1 MKITDRPVHFTAFQA
16 TFYSLPAILEHHLI
30 MHSSTI
36 QQRNSKPA
44 NQWSLRDQNGIVRS
58 FVASRKEYLA
68 IKRVGD
74 IIFSIVVI
82 LLLLSWMA
90 PLLAIIIRA
99 GTKGP
104 AFFRQKRIGQNGRP
118 FTCYKFRTMVMNPEA
133 DDQPAEAEDARIT
146 RIGRFLRD
154 TNIDEL
160 PQFLNVLVGQMSV
173 VGPRPHMVADCVRF
187 SFVVHSYQ
195 FRHLVKPGIT
205 GLAQVNGCHGLI
217 ADYDSIVMRYYWD
230 AQYVRKAGYRLDL
243 QIIFATMRQLLAK
256 IFRKFSGSG
265 KKR

>member
-1 MKITDRPVHFTAFQA
+1 
-16 TFYSLPAILEHHLI
+16 
-30 MHSSTI
+30 
-36 QQRNSKPA
+36 
-44 NQWSLRDQNGIVRS
+44 
-58 FVASRKEYLA
+58 
-68 IKRVGD
+68 
-74 IIFSIVVI
+74 
-82 LLLLSWMA
+82 
-90 PLLAIIIRA
+90 
-99 GTKGP
+99 
-104 AFFRQKRIGQNGRP
+104 
-118 FTCYKFRTMVMNPEA
+118 MNPEA

-187 SFVVHSYQ
+187 SFVVHCYQ

>member
-1 MKITDRPVHFTAFQA
+1 MP
-16 TFYSLPAILEHHLI
+16 
-30 MHSSTI
+30 SSTI
-36 QQRNSKPA
+36 QQQLSKPA
-44 NQWSLRDQNGIVRS
+44 NHWSLRDQNGIVRS

-90 PLLAIIIRA
+90 PLLAILIKA
-99 GTKGP
+99 GTRGP
-104 AFFRQKRIGQNGRP
+104 VFFRQKRIGRNGRP
-118 FTCYKFRTMVMNPEA
+118 FTCYKFRTMLVNPFA
-133 DDQPAEAEDARIT
+133 DDQPAEADDARIT
-146 RIGRFLRD
+146 RIGKFLRD

-160 PQFLNVLVGQMSV
+160 PQFLNVLAGHMSV

-217 ADYDSIVMRYYWD
+217 ADYDSIIMRYYWD
-230 AQYVRKAGYRLDL
+230 AQYVRKAGYRMDL
-243 QIIFATMRQLLAK
+243 LIIGATIRQLLAK
-256 IFRKFSGSG
+256 VFAKLLGFRKKPVKEDHTLQGL
-265 KKR
+265 

>member
-1 MKITDRPVHFTAFQA
+1 M
-16 TFYSLPAILEHHLI
+16 
-30 MHSSTI
+30 
-36 QQRNSKPA
+36 
-44 NQWSLRDQNGIVRS
+44 
-58 FVASRKEYLA
+58 
-68 IKRVGD
+68 GD

-118 FTCYKFRTMVMNPEA
+118 FICYKFRTMVMNPEA

-160 PQFLNVLVGQMSV
+160 L
-173 VGPRPHMVADCVRF
+173 
-187 SFVVHSYQ
+187 
-195 FRHLVKPGIT
+195 
-205 GLAQVNGCHGLI
+205 
-217 ADYDSIVMRYYWD
+217 DY
-230 AQYVRKAGYRLDL
+230 ACNE
-243 QIIFATMRQLLAK
+243 
-256 IFRKFSGSG
+256 
-265 KKR
+265 

>member
-1 MKITDRPVHFTAFQA
+1 
-16 TFYSLPAILEHHLI
+16 
-30 MHSSTI
+30 
-36 QQRNSKPA
+36 
-44 NQWSLRDQNGIVRS
+44 
-58 FVASRKEYLA
+58 
-68 IKRVGD
+68 
-74 IIFSIVVI
+74 
-82 LLLLSWMA
+82 
-90 PLLAIIIRA
+90 
-99 GTKGP
+99 
-104 AFFRQKRIGQNGRP
+104 
-118 FTCYKFRTMVMNPEA
+118 MNPEA

-217 ADYDSIVMRYYWD
+217 ADYDSIVSGITGMHNTFEKRVTGWICRSSSLRCGNYW
-230 AQYVRKAGYRLDL
+230 L
-243 QIIFATMRQLLAK
+243 
-256 IFRKFSGSG
+256 KFSESFLVAE